1 MKRGQKLRAL
11 AHLLKGWRSGSG
23 ASRLGRRRLGRPPGS
38 GAYRDAQHFE
48 GAVMAAIGALRDR
61 GVHPSQ
67 ERVGKILHLHKD
79 SVARLAREHE
89 LDWREMTSRGSS
101 TRD

>member
-1 MKRGQKLRAL
+1 
-11 AHLLKGWRSGSG
+11 
-23 ASRLGRRRLGRPPGS
+23 
-38 GAYRDAQHFE
+38 
-48 GAVMAAIGALRDR
+48 MAAIGALRDR